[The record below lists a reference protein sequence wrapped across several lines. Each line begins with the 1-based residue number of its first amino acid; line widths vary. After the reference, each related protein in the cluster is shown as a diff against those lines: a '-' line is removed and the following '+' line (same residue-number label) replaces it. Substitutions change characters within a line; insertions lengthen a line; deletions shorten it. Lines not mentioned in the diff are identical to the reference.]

1 MLNLIYLLNQFAQ
14 LVLFYINKKGVYK
27 TENMSRTINSTT
39 MKKINRGLVFKNLVI
54 NPEMSRAELAR
65 KLPLTKM
72 TITNIVT
79 EFLER
84 ELIVEQEKIILGEP
98 HKNPI
103 RIDLSEKCPRI
114 IGVQIQRS
122 YCKVVLTDFRQN
134 VLESRE
140 VQYKN
145 ICLDMLKRVLNTLI
159 GELLENGNVM
169 GIGVG
174 SIGPIDSLKGI
185 ICSPPNFGD
194 IQDFAITDYLE
205 KKFHIPVVLEHHYNC
220 AVLAE
225 HYFGTAVEINNLIY
239 LGITQGVGM
248 GGLVNG
254 KLYSSFFGN
263 NMEIGHV
270 SVEREGKL
278 CRCGNRG
285 CMETYVS
292 TNIITEELRRLT
304 GEKKS
309 FREFCQT
316 QDRPEITE
324 YFFRVMDY
332 LKVAL
337 IDCMNIFQPEMIIIG
352 DDGYFLPDECIQYLE
367 KEVNR
372 IHLYKKQLYVRILKT
387 SIRDSELLTASATM
401 GVIEKVFQGELLF
414 D

>member
-1 MLNLIYLLNQFAQ
+1 
-14 LVLFYINKKGVYK
+14 
-27 TENMSRTINSTT
+27 MSTTINSTT
-39 MKKINRGLVFKNLVI
+39 MKKINRGLVFKNLVM

-79 EFLER
+79 EFLEK

-122 YCKVVLTDFRQN
+122 YCKAVLTDFRQN

-140 VQYKN
+140 VQYDE
-145 ICLDMLKRVLNTLI
+145 ICLDMLKEVLNTLI
-159 GELLENGNVM
+159 GELLKNGNVM

-174 SIGPIDSLKGI
+174 SIGPIDSLNGI
-185 ICSPPNFGD
+185 ICRPPNFGD
-194 IQDFAITDYLE
+194 IQDFAIVDYLE
-205 KKFHIPVVLEHHYNC
+205 NKFHIPVVLEHHYNC

-225 HYFGTAVEINNLIY
+225 HYFGTAIENNNLIY

-248 GGLVNG
+248 GGLVKG

-292 TNIITEELRRLT
+292 TNIMTEELRRLT

-316 QDRPEITE
+316 KDHPEITE

-337 IDCMNIFQPEMIIIG
+337 IDCMNMFQPEMIIIG
-352 DDGYFLPDECIQYLE
+352 DDGYYLPDECIQYLE

-372 IHLYKKQLYVRILKT
+372 IHLYRKQLYVRILKT
-387 SIRDSELLTASATM
+387 SIRDNELLTASATM

>member
-1 MLNLIYLLNQFAQ
+1 
-14 LVLFYINKKGVYK
+14 
-27 TENMSRTINSTT
+27 MSTTINSTT
-39 MKKINRGLVFKNLVI
+39 MKKINRGLVFKNLVM

-79 EFLER
+79 EFLEK

-122 YCKVVLTDFRQN
+122 YCKAVLTDFRQN

-140 VQYKN
+140 VQYEE
-145 ICLDMLKRVLNTLI
+145 ICLDMLKEVLNTLI
-159 GELLENGNVM
+159 GELLKNGNVM

-174 SIGPIDSLKGI
+174 SIGPIDSLNGI

-194 IQDFAITDYLE
+194 IQDFAIVDYLE
-205 KKFHIPVVLEHHYNC
+205 NKFHIPVVLEHHYNC

-225 HYFGTAVEINNLIY
+225 HYFGTAIENNNLIY

-248 GGLVNG
+248 GGLVKG

-292 TNIITEELRRLT
+292 TNIMTEELRRLT

-316 QDRPEITE
+316 KDHPEITE

-337 IDCMNIFQPEMIIIG
+337 IDCMNMFQPEMIIIG
-352 DDGYFLPDECIQYLE
+352 DDGYYLPDECIQYLE

-372 IHLYKKQLYVRILKT
+372 IHLYRKQLYVRILKT
-387 SIRDSELLTASATM
+387 SIRDNELLTASATM

>member
-1 MLNLIYLLNQFAQ
+1 
-14 LVLFYINKKGVYK
+14 
-27 TENMSRTINSTT
+27 MSTTINSTT
-39 MKKINRGLVFKNLVI
+39 MKKINRGLVFKNLVM

-79 EFLER
+79 EFLEK

-122 YCKVVLTDFRQN
+122 YCKAVLTDFRQN

-140 VQYKN
+140 VQYDE
-145 ICLDMLKRVLNTLI
+145 ICLDMLKEVLNTLI
-159 GELLENGNVM
+159 GELLKNGNVM

-174 SIGPIDSLKGI
+174 SIGPIDSLNGI
-185 ICSPPNFGD
+185 ICRPPNFGD
-194 IQDFAITDYLE
+194 IQDFAIVDYLE
-205 KKFHIPVVLEHHYNC
+205 NKFHIPVVLEHHYNC

-225 HYFGTAVEINNLIY
+225 HYFGTAIENNNLIY

-248 GGLVNG
+248 GGLGKG

-292 TNIITEELRRLT
+292 TNIMTEELRRLT

-316 QDRPEITE
+316 KDHPEITE

-337 IDCMNIFQPEMIIIG
+337 IDCMNMFQPEMIIIG
-352 DDGYFLPDECIQYLE
+352 DDGYYLPDECIQYLE

-372 IHLYKKQLYVRILKT
+372 IHLYRKQLYVRILKT
-387 SIRDSELLTASATM
+387 SIRDNELLTASATM